1 MICICE
7 KEAEDRFRISI
18 MWAAK
23 NMFNNIYKRDMS
35 EIVGNFF
42 KTSHSV
48 IANFSMCDSLT
59 LNNLSSTF
67 CSSPHWVE
75 LFNLTKSYM
84 LDHRFVLFM
93 FIIFLF
99 IFIFFIPYIFILLYR
114 SLEKVIR
121 RLFRIPARIHN
132 SVVLKFGGCFNMKTW
147 LQISL
152 SYLTL

>member
-75 LFNLTKSYM
+75 LFNLTKSYV
-84 LDHRFVLFM
+84 LDHRFV
-93 FIIFLF
+93 
-99 IFIFFIPYIFILLYR
+99 LLYR

-132 SVVLKFGGCFNMKTW
+132 SIVLKFGGCFNMKTW